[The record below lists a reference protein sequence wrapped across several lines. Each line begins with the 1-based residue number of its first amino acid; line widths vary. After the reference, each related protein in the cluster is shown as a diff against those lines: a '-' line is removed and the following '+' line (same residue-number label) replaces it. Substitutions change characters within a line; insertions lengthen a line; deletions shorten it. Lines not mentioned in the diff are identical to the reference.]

1 MAKKKNNKTNED
13 DFYAI
18 KQVLD
23 GNLASFE
30 FLQKKYSRIVAALIR
45 RMVKNEDD
53 VDDLT
58 QETFIKA
65 FKALKTFQFGYSFSA
80 WLYRIASNTCID
92 FLRKKRFKTISINQP
107 LGHSEDEQF
116 LEIKDDTYKP
126 DLKVL
131 HDEKIAALKQA
142 IEDLP
147 DNYRKIV
154 KLRHEEELDYKEIAN
169 RLELPLGTV
178 KAHLFRARKMMLADL
193 KRQIH
198 LFQEG

>member
-107 LGHSEDEQF
+107 LGHSEDEQY

-193 KRQIH
+193 KRQVH